1 MKITEREEILMRRAL
16 DPASS
21 PAEAEMAAQGRCV
34 GRLFGLREGEEPK
47 ELTIDA

>member
-21 PAEAEMAAQGRCV
+21 PAEAEMAAQAFVRSLHKRGVSGYYSAPHR
-34 GRLFGLREGEEPK
+34 
-47 ELTIDA
+47 AS